1 MPTNKH
7 AQLRYK
13 TLDRCFSD
21 FEHYYTIEDL
31 LREVNEDLDYM
42 YGCKIALRQLRQD
55 ISDMQGSKLYC
66 APIETH
72 KIQVDGKPLYYY
84 RYSDSSFSIFKTEL
98 KADEL
103 KTLRS
108 AIEMLGKYR
117 GAPANIW
124 LEDVITNLEFRFG
137 IVGNSENLISFDQNP
152 QLKGLQFLSDI
163 IDATIKHTP
172 LDILYRTHQGYEKN
186 GIIHPYHVKQYN
198 NRWFLFGL
206 LDENDRL
213 VNRALDRIEQIRETD
228 IQFKPNKCY
237 DFNHY
242 FDRVIGVSV
251 PYKEEDKQPFTI
263 ILKFSSSRFPYVLS
277 KPLHRSQIIVDSEDG
292 IISICVIP
300 TREFEQQILSYGPD
314 VEVLSPFCIR
324 NKIRKKIEEN
334 LKKYLPV
341 QKECTAEADLCSE
354 KRLSNL

>member
-21 FEHYYTIEDL
+21 FSRYYTIDDL
-31 LREVNEDLDYM
+31 LDEVNEDLDYM
-42 YGCKIALRQLRQD
+42 YGCKISLRQLRQD
-55 ISDMQGSKLYC
+55 ISDMKGSKLFC
-66 APIETH
+66 APIEYY
-72 KIQVDGKPLYYY
+72 KIQQDGKPLYYY
-84 RYSDSSFSIFKTEL
+84 RYSDSKFSIYKTEL
-98 KADEL
+98 KEDEL
-103 KTLRS
+103 KTLKE

-117 GAPANIW
+117 GGHANAW
-124 LEDVITNLEFRFG
+124 LEEVITNLEYRFG
-137 IVGNSENLISFDQNP
+137 IVGNSENVVSFEQNP
-152 QLKGLQFLSDI
+152 LLKGLDFLSDI

-213 VNRALDRIEQIRETD
+213 VNRALDRIEQIRKVD
-228 IQFKPNKCY
+228 IQFKPNKSY

-242 FDRVIGVSV
+242 FDQVIGVSV
-251 PYKEEDKQPFTI
+251 PYKEEDKQPVKI
-263 ILKFSSSRFPYVLS
+263 LLKFSPFRLPYVLS
-277 KPLHRSQIIVDSEDG
+277 KPLHRTQKMEDAENG

-300 TREFEQQILSYGPD
+300 TRELEQQLLSYGPD
-314 VEVLSPFCIR
+314 VEVLSPVDYMESIR
-324 NKIRKKIEEN
+324 EKIEES
-334 LKKYLPV
+334 LKKYSHV
-341 QKECTAEADLCSE
+341 QNDCTP
-354 KRLSNL
+354 